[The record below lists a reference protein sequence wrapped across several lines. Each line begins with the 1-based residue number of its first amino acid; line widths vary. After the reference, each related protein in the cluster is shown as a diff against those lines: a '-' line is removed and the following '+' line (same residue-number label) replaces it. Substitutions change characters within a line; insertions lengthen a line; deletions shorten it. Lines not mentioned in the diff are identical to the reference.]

1 MTFKLDYIQEA
12 DEITGL
18 LNCLV
23 LSAELKKYMAELIS
37 DKFQFFSSAA
47 SCIARNQVQEFSSHS
62 FF

>member
-1 MTFKLDYIQEA
+1 MTCKLDYIQEA

-37 DKFQFFSSAA
+37 DKF
-47 SCIARNQVQEFSSHS
+47 
-62 FF
+62 

>member
-18 LNCLV
+18 LNWLI